1 MNKLLLS
8 ALALTLSSSVAM
20 AGECVFKTAR
30 EACPGKETEAFKPY
44 DGKKE
49 TEDKK
54 DVADDK
60 ACIALA
66 EKSAKIVR
74 KGTLVSKKVHTV
86 MFAGKDLG
94 KTFEDKKDCK

>member
-1 MNKLLLS
+1 MYKLWLS
-8 ALALTLSSSVAM
+8 ALALTVSSSMAM
-20 AGECVFKTAR
+20 AAECSFKTAR
-30 EACPGKETEAFKPY
+30 EACPGKETEAYKPY

-54 DVADDK
+54 DVADEK
-60 ACIALA
+60 ACLGHA

-74 KGTLVSKKVHTV
+74 KGTLSSKKVHTI
-86 MFAGKDLG
+86 MFGGKDLG